1 MFRFL
6 PGPVGAALVLVLGS
20 SLTILIFF
28 LLLLPFAIAKLAI
41 PHAGW
46 RTWCTRQLVKT
57 TTLWA
62 HAVNFSLGQGRQ
74 PKWDLQALD
83 GFNPQGKY
91 LLLSNHTTWMD
102 IPVLFRVFPGRIP
115 FPRPFIKQQ
124 LIWLPIIGFSAWAID
139 CPFMRRYTKEE
150 LEKHPEW
157 RGRDVETTR
166 RSCEK
171 FRQLPVTVLNY
182 VEGTRFNEAKRIARK
197 SPYKNL
203 LRPKSAGVA
212 FVLNAMGDQ
221 FETIINMTIAYTPG
235 VDTSFWNC
243 LCGNMPEV
251 TMRFETMPV
260 PAEFVHG
267 NYQEDPVFQKNF
279 QAWMT
284 RLWDRKQ
291 VLIDELHA
299 QMDSQKNASTR
310 NVT

>member
-1 MFRFL
+1 M
-6 PGPVGAALVLVLGS
+6 
-20 SLTILIFF
+20 
-28 LLLLPFAIAKLAI
+28 LPFAIAKLAI
-41 PHAGW
+41 PHEGW

-74 PKWDLQALD
+74 PKWDLQALE

-124 LIWLPIIGFSAWAID
+124 LIWLPIIG
-139 CPFMRRYTKEE
+139 
-150 LEKHPEW
+150 L
-157 RGRDVETTR
+157 
-166 RSCEK
+166 
-171 FRQLPVTVLNY
+171 TVLNY
-182 VEGTRFNEAKRIARK
+182 VEGTRFNEAKRIARQ

-251 TMRFETMPV
+251 TMRFETMPI

-291 VLIDELHA
+291 ALIDELHA
-299 QMDSQKNASTR
+299 QMNSQKNASTR
-310 NVT
+310 SVA